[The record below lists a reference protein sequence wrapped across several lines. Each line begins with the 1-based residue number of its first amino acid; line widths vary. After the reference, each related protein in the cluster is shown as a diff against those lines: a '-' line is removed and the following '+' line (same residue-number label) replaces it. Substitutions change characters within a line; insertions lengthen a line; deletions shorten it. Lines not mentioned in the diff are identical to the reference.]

1 MKELGKTKA
10 LIIRSVKLFFPLLFL
25 RVLGALNVNKLS
37 SLTIHRDASG
47 WKTGR
52 LTPVALMMM
61 MMMMMMT
68 LTTTMTMMTTMKM
81 TMKMFLISCSISGYG
96 VSPGEYHNT
105 CPMSFFNRN
114 IRNDP
119 QPSKEE
125 AMESAASIMY
135 SVKLV
140 IWTSLFSKLAR
151 LDPCFA

>member
-61 MMMMMMT
+61 MMMMT

-81 TMKMFLISCSISGYG
+81 TMKMFLISCSISGHG
-96 VSPGEYHNT
+96 
-105 CPMSFFNRN
+105 FF
-114 IRNDP
+114 
-119 QPSKEE
+119 S
-125 AMESAASIMY
+125 
-135 SVKLV
+135 
-140 IWTSLFSKLAR
+140 W
-151 LDPCFA
+151 

>member
-61 MMMMMMT
+61 MMMMT
-68 LTTTMTMMTTMKM
+68 LTLDNDDDDDADDHDDDDDDNEDDNEDVLDKLFNKWPRLLLLVSTIT
-81 TMKMFLISCSISGYG
+81 LIY
-96 VSPGEYHNT
+96 V
-105 CPMSFFNRN
+105 
-114 IRNDP
+114 
-119 QPSKEE
+119 
-125 AMESAASIMY
+125 
-135 SVKLV
+135 L
-140 IWTSLFSKLAR
+140 L
-151 LDPCFA
+151 

>member
-61 MMMMMMT
+61 MMMMT
-68 LTTTMTMMTTMKM
+68 LTLDNDDDDDDADDHDDDDDDNEDDNEDVLDKLFNKWPRLLLLVSTIT
-81 TMKMFLISCSISGYG
+81 LIY
-96 VSPGEYHNT
+96 V
-105 CPMSFFNRN
+105 
-114 IRNDP
+114 
-119 QPSKEE
+119 
-125 AMESAASIMY
+125 
-135 SVKLV
+135 L
-140 IWTSLFSKLAR
+140 L
-151 LDPCFA
+151 

>member
-47 WKTGR
+47 WRTGR
-52 LTPVALMMM
+52 LTPVALM

-81 TMKMFLISCSISGYG
+81 FLISCSISGHG
-96 VSPGEYHNT
+96 
-105 CPMSFFNRN
+105 FF
-114 IRNDP
+114 
-119 QPSKEE
+119 S
-125 AMESAASIMY
+125 
-135 SVKLV
+135 
-140 IWTSLFSKLAR
+140 W
-151 LDPCFA
+151 

>member
-61 MMMMMMT
+61 MMMMT
-68 LTTTMTMMTTMKM
+68 LTLDNDDDDDADDHDDDDDDNEDDNEDVLDKLFNNWPRLLLLVSTIT
-81 TMKMFLISCSISGYG
+81 LIY
-96 VSPGEYHNT
+96 V
-105 CPMSFFNRN
+105 
-114 IRNDP
+114 
-119 QPSKEE
+119 
-125 AMESAASIMY
+125 
-135 SVKLV
+135 L
-140 IWTSLFSKLAR
+140 L
-151 LDPCFA
+151 

>member
-68 LTTTMTMMTTMKM
+68 LTLDNDDDDDADDHDDDDDDNEDDNEDVLDKLFNKWPRLLLLVSTIT
-81 TMKMFLISCSISGYG
+81 LIY
-96 VSPGEYHNT
+96 V
-105 CPMSFFNRN
+105 
-114 IRNDP
+114 
-119 QPSKEE
+119 
-125 AMESAASIMY
+125 
-135 SVKLV
+135 L
-140 IWTSLFSKLAR
+140 L
-151 LDPCFA
+151 